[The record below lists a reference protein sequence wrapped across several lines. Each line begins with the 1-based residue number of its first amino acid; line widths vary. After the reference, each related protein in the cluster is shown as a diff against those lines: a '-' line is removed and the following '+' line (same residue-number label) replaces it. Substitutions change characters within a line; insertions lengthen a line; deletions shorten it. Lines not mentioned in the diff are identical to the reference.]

1 MYGLCL
7 VEKAVRHVR
16 PFEGLWNTAIYL
28 SSTSS
33 SSLSFIHTVQVHAQR
48 KMKYSYARTYREQN
62 SRDYNNWNIRF
73 LNQRA
78 TAEVA
83 RTFFNLGSFSSM
95 YNQRDN
101 VLFCLRGGGAH
112 TSIPRDKAYSSSPLL
127 PCSPAPLLPFI
138 YVLCLDWRC
147 WGRSRRWLMSCPLA
161 REFYIHSV

>member
-127 PCSPAPLLPFI
+127 PCSLLSMSSAWTRAVEEGHPGDW
-138 YVLCLDWRC
+138 CLVPWQ
-147 WGRSRRWLMSCPLA
+147 GNFTSTL
-161 REFYIHSV
+161 FK